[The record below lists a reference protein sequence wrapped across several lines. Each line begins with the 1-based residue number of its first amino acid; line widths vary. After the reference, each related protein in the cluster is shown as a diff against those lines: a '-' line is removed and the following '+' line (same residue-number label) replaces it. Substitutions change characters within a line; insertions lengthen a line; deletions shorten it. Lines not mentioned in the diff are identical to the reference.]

1 MRNDRASPPALECGS
16 FQEVF
21 QYYLNTAMALTA
33 TGKPVVLKTDLF
45 NESEQQ
51 SENKNII
58 REISSN
64 CSKIFAVEIDHRTL
78 NLARDR
84 LQGIDDLELFSGSVT
99 NLPLAD
105 GSVDLLLDFSTID
118 HVVDYRDVLQ
128 EYLRVTKKGG
138 RVVLFVWLIEGSAT
152 VTWQYANQCFF
163 DIREFEQALE
173 HHFCIQQSVRVFSH
187 PAQEGS
193 LLMRYDLGRDQTWE
207 YLDEMDYRYE
217 EIAKHLSHHAARNQN
232 GKKWHFVELCC
243 GNGRLPEYLKKYG
256 INYSYEATDLNYFR
270 WGLEQRSTASEHYF
284 DLSDDEF
291 AKGIDRCDVLVALG
305 HSGFEID
312 SHPKES
318 RTLTD
323 SISYI
328 SGKFRPAFVILE
340 SISKYHSILKGITA
354 SLAGYSS
361 SFSLSTTPESR
372 TGCKDSERWL
382 HDRRLEILGLNSPAL
397 WVAPAIYPC
406 NPKRHDMPAHAAYRA
421 TGRAPRNLVI
431 ATTGERHS
439 CHPEW
444 LEGQK
449 NFDLMLVNY
458 GEPGLHS
465 EDADYFL
472 DARGFKLEIT
482 RKAIDHYQEVVTSY
496 DSIWLPD
503 DDLSISTAGINRLFS
518 TFHEF
523 QLDLA
528 QPAIVNAESCSFGI
542 TVRQQDCRLR
552 FVNFVEV
559 GRALFRRSALLQLL
573 DTFDVTRSGWGVD
586 LLWAHLLRHGR
597 LAIIDEAPVKHM
609 RPIDLEGGSYYRRLR
624 EEGIDPFAELQQ
636 VADSDDFGDLWQG
649 GIATKQYGVVPRP

>member
-1 MRNDRASPPALECGS
+1 M
-16 FQEVF
+16 
-21 QYYLNTAMALTA
+21 TLTA
-33 TGKPVVLKTDLF
+33 AGKPVVLKTDLF

-58 REISSN
+58 REIAPN
-64 CSKIFAVEIDHRTL
+64 CSKIFAVEIDKRTL
-78 NLARDR
+78 GLARDQ
-84 LQGIDDLELFSGSVT
+84 LQEIDNIELFNDSVT
-99 NLPLAD
+99 SLPLAD

-118 HVVDYRDVLQ
+118 HVIDYRDVLK
-128 EYLRVTKKGG
+128 EYLRVIRKGG
-138 RVVLFVWLIEGSAT
+138 RAVLFVWLIEGSAT
-152 VTWQYANQCFF
+152 VIRQNPNQCFF
-163 DIREFEQALE
+163 NISEFEQALE
-173 HHFCIQQSVRVFSH
+173 QHFSIHESVRIFSH

-193 LLMRYDLGRDQTWE
+193 LLMRYDLGHDLTWE

-217 EIAKHLSHHAARNQN
+217 EIAKHLSHHAEGNQN
-232 GKKWHFVELCC
+232 GKNWHFVELCC
-243 GNGRLPEYLKKYG
+243 GNGRLPEYLEKYG

-270 WGLEQRSTASEHYF
+270 WGLEQKSTDLEHYF

-291 AKGIDRCDVLVALG
+291 AKRIDRCDVLVALG

-318 RTLTD
+318 STLTN

-328 SGKFRPAFVILE
+328 IGKFSPEFVVLE
-340 SISKYHSILKGITA
+340 SISKYHSILKGIIR
-354 SLAGYSS
+354 SLPGYSS
-361 SFSLSTTPESR
+361 VFSFCTTPESR

-382 HDRRLEILGLNSPAL
+382 YDRRLEILGLNRPAL
-397 WVAPAIYPC
+397 WVAPAIYPY
-406 NPKRHDMPAHAAYRA
+406 NPKHQDMRPHAAYLP
-421 TGRAPRNLVI
+421 TGRTPRNLVI
-431 ATTGERHS
+431 ATTGDRHS
-439 CHPEW
+439 CHTEW

-465 EDADYFL
+465 KDADYFL

-482 RKAIDHYQEVVTSY
+482 RKAIDHYQEELTSY

-528 QPAIVNAESCSFGI
+528 QPAIANAENYSFGI
-542 TVRQQDCRLR
+542 TVRQHDFRLR

-573 DTFDVTRSGWGVD
+573 DTFDATRSGWGVD

-609 RPIDLEGGSYYRRLR
+609 RPIDLEGGSYYRRLK
-624 EEGIDPFAELQQ
+624 EEGIDPFVELQQ
-636 VADSDDFGDLWQG
+636 VAQSDDFGDLWQG
-649 GIATKQYGVVPRP
+649 GIVTKQYGVVPRQ